1 MNEETTVRKSVG
13 RLWKEVLRQ
22 YFSGSPAWRLSRRY
36 GVSPKAIVRMADE
49 YMQGKIDIFDLVAK
63 KSIDMQIKKTSQAKQ
78 IEQLSAEVER
88 LRARAAELEKALK
101 MSTIKV
107 EGYEIMLRALEEE
120 RGVNVLKKAGA
131 ERSRS
136 SRSDTKK

>member
-1 MNEETTVRKSVG
+1 MNEETPLKKSVG

-36 GVSPKAIVRMADE
+36 GVSQKAIARMADE
-49 YMQGKIDIFDLVAK
+49 YMQGKIDIFDPVAR
-63 KSIDMQIKKTSQAKQ
+63 KSIDMRIKKTSQAKQ
-78 IEQLSAEVER
+78 IEQLNAELER
-88 LRARAAELEKALK
+88 LRALNADLEEALK

-120 RGVNVLKKAGA
+120 RGVNVLKKAGT

>member
-1 MNEETTVRKSVG
+1 MNAETTLRKSVG

-36 GVSPKAIVRMADE
+36 GVSQKAIVRMADE
-49 YMQGKIDIFDLVAK
+49 YMQGKIDIFDLAAK
-63 KSIDMQIKKTSQAKQ
+63 KSIDMQIKKTGQAKQ
-78 IEQLSAEVER
+78 IEQLNAELER
-88 LRARAAELEKALK
+88 LRALNADLEEALK

-107 EGYEIMLRALEEE
+107 EGYEIMLQALEEE
-120 RGVNVLKKAGA
+120 RGVSVLKKAGA

>member
-1 MNEETTVRKSVG
+1 MNEETTVRKSVS

-36 GVSPKAIVRMADE
+36 GVSQKAIARMADE

-63 KSIDMQIKKTSQAKQ
+63 KSIDMQIKKTSQVKQ
-78 IEQLSAEVER
+78 IEQLNAELER
-88 LRARAAELEKALK
+88 LRALNAELEDALK

-120 RGVNVLKKAGA
+120 RGVSVLKKAGA

-136 SRSDTKK
+136 SRSDTRK

>member
-1 MNEETTVRKSVG
+1 MNEETPLKKSVG

-49 YMQGKIDIFDLVAK
+49 YMQGKIDIFDPVAR
-63 KSIDMQIKKTSQAKQ
+63 KSIDMRIKKTSQVKQ
-78 IEQLSAEVER
+78 IEQLNAELER
-88 LRARAAELEKALK
+88 LRALNADLEKALK

-107 EGYEIMLRALEEE
+107 EGYEIMLQALEEE
-120 RGVNVLKKAGA
+120 RGVSVLKKAGA